1 MSTARNEA
9 KPNNVMLGFDSMFES
24 GDYKGMTVRSV
35 LSIGRKSILF
45 RLISMGYQFDDDV
58 LAYAR
63 IKKVVRPCEGK
74 LSVVE
79 HLGDVA
85 NEKLGVDIGTVD
97 DIVDELGNEVPEID
111 EDTIPVDDSDDA
123 EDKKDAQDKKAD
135 KYDGVEEEEEENEA
149 EDELWVDEEE
159 LIVPPFLDLE
169 NYDENLEY

>member
-1 MSTARNEA
+1 MRNVNYWLMSNARNET
-9 KPNNVMLGFDSMFES
+9 KPNSVMLGFDSMFES

-63 IKKVVRPCEGK
+63 IKKIVRPCEGK

-79 HLGDVA
+79 HLGDVV

-123 EDKKDAQDKKAD
+123 EEQNGTDNRN
-135 KYDGVEEEEEENEA
+135 VVEEEEENEEELWEN
-149 EDELWVDEEE
+149 EDELT
-159 LIVPPFLDLE
+159 IPPFSDLA
-169 NYDENLEY
+169 NYDENSEY

>member
-1 MSTARNEA
+1 
-9 KPNNVMLGFDSMFES
+9 MLGFDSVFES

-63 IKKVVRPCEGK
+63 IKKIVRPCEGK

-79 HLGDVA
+79 HLGDVV

-123 EDKKDAQDKKAD
+123 DEQNSTNNRNVA
-135 KYDGVEEEEEENEA
+135 EEEEENE
-149 EDELWVDEEE
+149 EELWRDEEE
-159 LIVPPFLDLE
+159 LIPPFLSVLND
-169 NYDENLEY
+169 DENSDY

>member
-1 MSTARNEA
+1 MSTTRNEA
-9 KPNNVMLGFDSMFES
+9 KPSSVMLGFDSVFES

-63 IKKVVRPCEGK
+63 IKKIVRPCEGK

-79 HLGDVA
+79 HLGDVV

-123 EDKKDAQDKKAD
+123 EEPNDTPNRNANKFDSI
-135 KYDGVEEEEEENEA
+135 VEEEEENQDGIWE
-149 EDELWVDEEE
+149 DEEE
-159 LIVPPFLDLE
+159 LIPPFLNSFNE
-169 NYDENLEY
+169 DENSDY

>member
-9 KPNNVMLGFDSMFES
+9 KPNNVMLGFDSIFES

-63 IKKVVRPCEGK
+63 IKKIVRPCEGK

-79 HLGDVA
+79 HLGDIV

-123 EDKKDAQDKKAD
+123 EEQNGTDNRN
-135 KYDGVEEEEEENEA
+135 VVEEEENEEELWEN
-149 EDELWVDEEE
+149 EDELT
-159 LIVPPFLDLE
+159 IPPFSDLE
-169 NYDENLEY
+169 NYDENSEY